1 MSMKTILPIAA
12 ALLFAG
18 GSLAIAQDT
27 SGQTDQSGQT
37 TVKPLEDNS
46 ASQATAPMAAET
58 KVDTATFVK
67 KVPSSNEFEIQ
78 SSKLALDKASADDVK
93 KFAQQMVDDHTKA
106 GEDFKAALER
116 VETTSATTPSGSML
130 QPEQQKMLDELK
142 GLSGDEF
149 QARYID
155 MQAQAHKDAVAMFS
169 AYANSGDDPALKEFA
184 KKTLPTLQMH
194 EEHVK
199 ELQSAHQ
206 G

>member
-1 MSMKTILPIAA
+1 MKTILPIAA

-67 KVPSSNEFEIQ
+67 MVPSSNEFEIQ
-78 SSKLALDKASADDVK
+78 SSELELDKASADDVK
-93 KFAQQMVDDHTKA
+93 KFAQQMITDHTKA

>member
-1 MSMKTILPIAA
+1 MKTILPIAA

-106 GEDFKAALER
+106 GEDFKAALEK
-116 VETTSATTPSGSML
+116 VETTSATTPSSDSML